1 MATKLIPL
9 FESHDRFLE
18 LNHNNLAQ
26 EQPVVISYLASFPDD
41 LSAIDGYR
49 AVRSFLRSYEGN
61 SATFNSYRTHV
72 ERLLLWTLLICKKPL
87 LEMTRQDGER
97 FMEFCIKPPV
107 DWIGP
112 VVKARYQRV
121 GGRTPKPTDTFT
133 VNTEWRPFFLTVKK
147 PDLKLA
153 QEQNKEPEVKPYRMK
168 QDSIAQIFAVCGSFF
183 QWAADEGLSNNA
195 NPIRAI
201 KQKSKYKQRVV
212 ADEKAKAL
220 TVLQWSF
227 VLETAKL
234 MADQASD
241 DAKTEAIAQAAAK
254 ADIEE
259 LDEEDKKALKTKL
272 ELLETKQKH
281 YERTLFIIA
290 TIYSMYLRVSDIVGR
305 DNWQPMMSD
314 FRKDD
319 HGNWWFHVIGKG
331 NKSAKISVK
340 DEYIDVW
347 MDRYRRFLNLS
358 PRPSPDDSSP
368 LLQSLTG
375 RAGLSEGH
383 IRTLVQEVFD
393 FALER
398 MRADGFPDDDI
409 KNLRSASLHWLRHTS
424 ATADA
429 KVRDHKDLQADLRH
443 QSLATTVDTYYN
455 SRDEERHRSNK
466 YLVIEDR

>member
-1 MATKLIPL
+1 MANLIPL

-18 LNHNNLAQ
+18 LNHNNLSQ
-26 EQPVVISYLASFPDD
+26 EQPVVISYLESFPSD
-41 LSAIDGYR
+41 LYAIDGYR

-72 ERLLLWTLLICKKPL
+72 ERLLLWTLLVCKKPL

-121 GGRTPKPTDTFT
+121 GGRTPKPTDTYT
-133 VNTEWRPFFLTVKK
+133 INTQWRPFFLTVKK

-153 QEQNKEPEVKPYRMK
+153 LEQNKEPEVKPYKMK

-212 ADEKAKAL
+212 ADEKAKSL
-220 TVLQWSF
+220 TALQWGF

-234 MADQASD
+234 MADQAS
-241 DAKTEAIAQAAAK
+241 AETQAAAE
-254 ADIEE
+254 ADNEE
-259 LDEEDKKALKTKL
+259 LDEAGKEALETKL
-272 ELLETKQKH
+272 ELLEAKRKL

-290 TIYSMYLRVSDIVGR
+290 TIYSMYLRVSDMVGR
-305 DNWQPMMSD
+305 DNWHPMMSD

-340 DEYIDVW
+340 DEYINVW
-347 MDRYRRFLNLS
+347 MARYRRFLNLT
-358 PRPSPDDSSP
+358 PTPSSDDSAP
-368 LLQSLTG
+368 LLQSLKG

-383 IRTLVQEVFD
+383 IRSLVQEVFD
-393 FALER
+393 YALER
-398 MRADGFPDDDI
+398 MRAEGFPDDDI

-466 YLVIEDR
+466 NLSIEDR

>member
-1 MATKLIPL
+1 MANLIPL

-18 LNHNNLAQ
+18 LNHNNLSK
-26 EQPVVISYLASFPDD
+26 EQPLVVSYLESFPED
-41 LSAIDGYR
+41 LRALDGYR

-61 SATFNSYRTHV
+61 PATYNSYRTHV

-97 FMEFCIKPPV
+97 FMEFCLKPPP

-112 VVKARYQRV
+112 VVKARYQRN
-121 GGRTPKPTDTFT
+121 GGRVAKDTDTYT
-133 VNTEWRPFFLTVKK
+133 VNPVWRPFFLTVKK

-153 QEQNKEPEVKPYRMK
+153 QEQNREPDVKPYKMK

-183 QWAADEGLSNNA
+183 QWASDEGLSDSA

-201 KQKSKYKQRVV
+201 KQKSRYKQRVV
-212 ADEKAKAL
+212 GTEKAKSL
-220 TVLQWSF
+220 STLQWGY
-227 VLETAKL
+227 VLDTAKML
-234 MADQASD
+234 AD
-241 DAKTEAIAQAAAK
+241 
-254 ADIEE
+254 
-259 LDEEDKKALKTKL
+259 DEPDEKKKKV
-272 ELLETKQKH
+272 

-290 TIYSMYLRVSDIVGR
+290 TIYSMYLRVSDMVGR
-305 DNWQPMMSD
+305 DNWEPMMSD

-340 DEYIDVW
+340 DEYMNVW
-347 MDRYRRFLNLS
+347 MARYRRFLGLTS
-358 PRPSPDDSSP
+358 APSPDDSAP
-368 LLQSLTG
+368 LLQSLKG
-375 RAGLSEGH
+375 RAGLSEGY
-383 IRTLVQEVFD
+383 IRALVQEVFD
-393 FALER
+393 AAFER

-409 KNLRSASLHWLRHTS
+409 KSLRSASLHWLRHTS

-443 QSLATTVDTYYN
+443 ESLATTVDTYYN

-466 YLVIEDR
+466 NLSIEDR

>member
-1 MATKLIPL
+1 MANLIPL

-18 LNHNNLAQ
+18 LNHNNLSQ
-26 EQPVVISYLASFPDD
+26 EQPVVISYLESFPGD
-41 LSAIDGYR
+41 LCAIDGYR
-49 AVRSFLRSYEGN
+49 AVRSFLRSYERN

-72 ERLLLWTLLICKKPL
+72 ERLLLWTLLVCKKPL

-112 VVKARYQRV
+112 VVKARYHRV
-121 GGRTPKPTDTFT
+121 GGRTPKPTDTYT
-133 VNTEWRPFFLTVKK
+133 INTQWRPFFLTVKK

-153 QEQNKEPEVKPYRMK
+153 MEQNREPEVKPYKMK

-201 KQKSKYKQRVV
+201 KQKSNYKQRVV

-234 MADQASD
+234 MADQVPAEPDNELD
-241 DAKTEAIAQAAAK
+241 DAEKE
-254 ADIEE
+254 
-259 LDEEDKKALKTKL
+259 ALKTKR
-272 ELLETKQKH
+272 KF
-281 YERTLFIIA
+281 YERTLFIVA

-305 DNWQPMMSD
+305 DNWQPLMSD

-340 DEYIDVW
+340 DEYMNVW
-347 MDRYRRFLNLS
+347 MARYRTFLKLTPAPYPN
-358 PRPSPDDSSP
+358 DSAP
-368 LLQSLTG
+368 LLQSLKG

-383 IRTLVQEVFD
+383 IRSLVQEVFD
-393 FALER
+393 YALER
-398 MRADGFPDDDI
+398 MRAEGFPDDDI

-424 ATADA
+424 ATSDA

-466 YLVIEDR
+466 NLSIEDR

>member
-1 MATKLIPL
+1 MANLIPL

-18 LNHNNLAQ
+18 LNHNNLSQ
-26 EQPVVISYLASFPDD
+26 EQPVVISYLESFPGD
-41 LSAIDGYR
+41 LCAIDGYR
-49 AVRSFLRSYEGN
+49 AVRSFLRSYEGI

-72 ERLLLWTLLICKKPL
+72 ERLLLWTLLVCKKPL

-97 FMEFCIKPPV
+97 FMEFCIKPPI

-112 VVKARYQRV
+112 VVKARYLRV
-121 GGRTPKPTDTFT
+121 GGRTPKPTDTYT
-133 VNTEWRPFFLTVKK
+133 INTQWRPFFLTVKK

-153 QEQNKEPEVKPYRMK
+153 QEQNKEPEVKPYNMK

-201 KQKSKYKQRVV
+201 KQKSQYKQRVV
-212 ADEKAKAL
+212 AHEKAKSL
-220 TVLQWSF
+220 TALQWSF

-234 MADQASD
+234 MADDAPVELQAVR
-241 DAKTEAIAQAAAK
+241 AEVK
-254 ADIEE
+254 ANIEE
-259 LDEEDKKALKTKL
+259 LDEAGKKALKAKL
-272 ELLETKQKH
+272 TRLENKLNVC
-281 YERTLFIIA
+281 ERTLFIIA
-290 TIYSMYLRVSDIVGR
+290 TIYSMYLRVSDMVGR
-305 DNWQPMMSD
+305 DNWKPMMSD

-340 DEYIDVW
+340 DEYMNVW
-347 MDRYRRFLNLS
+347 MARYRRFLNLT
-358 PRPSPDDSSP
+358 PAPYPGDSAP
-368 LLQSLTG
+368 LLQSLKG

-383 IRTLVQEVFD
+383 IRSLVQEVFD
-393 FALER
+393 YSLER
-398 MRADGFPDDDI
+398 MRAEGFPDDDI

-466 YLVIEDR
+466 NLSIEDR

>member
-1 MATKLIPL
+1 MAIFMANLIPL
-9 FESHDRFLE
+9 FESYDRFLE
-18 LNHNNLAQ
+18 LNHNNISQ
-26 EQPVVISYLASFPDD
+26 EQPVVISYLKSFPDD
-41 LSAIDGYR
+41 LCAIDGYR
-49 AVRSFLRSYEGN
+49 AVRSFLRSYEDN

-72 ERLLLWTLLICKKPL
+72 ERLLLWTLLVCKKPL

-97 FMEFCIKPPV
+97 FMEFCLKPPA

-121 GGRTPKPTDTFT
+121 GGRTAKPTDTYT
-133 VNTEWRPFFLTVKK
+133 INPLWRPFFLTVKK

-153 QEQNKEPEVKPYRMK
+153 QEQNKEPEVKPYKMK

-212 ADEKAKAL
+212 ADEKAKSL
-220 TVLQWSF
+220 TALQWSF

-234 MADQASD
+234 LANQA
-241 DAKTEAIAQAAAK
+241 AVELQEAQAAAK
-254 ADIEE
+254 ANKEE
-259 LDEEDKKALKTKL
+259 LDDASKKSLRAELRRL
-272 ELLETKQKH
+272 ENKPMIC
-281 YERTLFIIA
+281 ERTLFIIA
-290 TIYSMYLRVSDIVGR
+290 TIYSMYLRVSDMVGR
-305 DNWQPMMSD
+305 DNWEPMMSD

-340 DEYIDVW
+340 DEYMNVW
-347 MDRYRRFLNLS
+347 MARYRRFLNLT
-358 PRPSPDDSSP
+358 PAPSPDDSAP
-368 LLQSLTG
+368 LLHSIKG
-375 RAGLSEGH
+375 HAGLSEGH
-383 IRTLVQEVFD
+383 IRSLVQEVFD
-393 FALER
+393 YALER
-398 MRADGFPDDDI
+398 MRAEGFPDDDI

-466 YLVIEDR
+466 NLSIEDR

>member
-1 MATKLIPL
+1 MANLIPL

-18 LNHNNLAQ
+18 LNHNNLSQ
-26 EQPVVISYLASFPDD
+26 EQPVVISYLESFPGD
-41 LSAIDGYR
+41 LFALDGYR

-72 ERLLLWTLLICKKPL
+72 ERLLLWTLLVCKKPL

-97 FMEFCIKPPV
+97 FMEFCIKPPA

-112 VVKARYQRV
+112 VVKSRYQRA
-121 GGRTPKPTDTFT
+121 GGRTAKPTDTYT
-133 VNTEWRPFFLTVKK
+133 INPVWRPFFLTVKK

-153 QEQNKEPEVKPYRMK
+153 KEQNKEPEVKPYKIK

-212 ADEKAKAL
+212 ADEKAKSL
-220 TVLQWSF
+220 TALQWSF

-234 MADQASD
+234 MANQAAVESQ
-241 DAKTEAIAQAAAK
+241 EAQEAAK
-254 ADIEE
+254 ANKVE
-259 LDEEDKKALKTKL
+259 LDDESKKAHKAKLRRLENKLKVC
-272 ELLETKQKH
+272 
-281 YERTLFIIA
+281 ERTLFIIA
-290 TIYSMYLRVSDIVGR
+290 TIYSMYLRVSDMVGR
-305 DNWQPMMSD
+305 DNWEPMMSD

-340 DEYIDVW
+340 DEYMNIW
-347 MDRYRRFLNLS
+347 MARYRRFLNLTS
-358 PRPSPDDSSP
+358 TPSPDDSAP
-368 LLQSLTG
+368 LLHSIKG

-383 IRTLVQEVFD
+383 IRSLVQEVFD
-393 FALER
+393 YALER
-398 MRADGFPDDDI
+398 MRAEGFPDDDI

-429 KVRDHKDLQADLRH
+429 KLRDHKDLQADLRH

-466 YLVIEDR
+466 NLSIEDR

>member
-1 MATKLIPL
+1 MANLIPL

-18 LNHNNLAQ
+18 LNHNNLSQ
-26 EQPVVISYLASFPDD
+26 EQPVVISYLESFPED
-41 LSAIDGYR
+41 LRAVDGYR

-61 SATFNSYRTHV
+61 AATYNSYRTHV
-72 ERLLLWTLLICKKPL
+72 ERLLLWTLLVCKKPL

-97 FMEFCIKPPV
+97 FMEFCIKPPA

-121 GGRTPKPTDTFT
+121 GGRTAKPTDTFT
-133 VNTEWRPFFLTVKK
+133 VNPQWRPFFLTVKK

-153 QEQNKEPEVKPYRMK
+153 LEQNKEPEVKPYKMK
-168 QDSIAQIFAVCGSFF
+168 QDTIAQIFAVCGSFF
-183 QWAADEGLSNNA
+183 QWASDEGLSNSA

-212 ADEKAKAL
+212 ATEKAKSL
-220 TVLQWSF
+220 TALQWSF
-227 VLETAKL
+227 VLETAKM
-234 MADQASD
+234 MAD
-241 DAKTEAIAQAAAK
+241 
-254 ADIEE
+254 EE
-259 LDEEDKKALKTKL
+259 SDEEKKKV
-272 ELLETKQKH
+272 H
-281 YERTLFIIA
+281 ERTLFIIA
-290 TIYSMYLRVSDIVGR
+290 TIYSMYLRVSDMVGR
-305 DNWQPMMSD
+305 DNWEPMMSD

-340 DEYIDVW
+340 DEYMNVW
-347 MDRYRRFLNLS
+347 MARYRRFLKLT
-358 PRPSPDDSSP
+358 PTPSPDDSAP
-368 LLQSLTG
+368 LLQSLKG
-375 RAGLSEGH
+375 RAGLSEGY
-383 IRTLVQEVFD
+383 IRSLVQEVFD
-393 FALER
+393 KALER
-398 MRADGFPDDDI
+398 MRADGFPEDDI

-466 YLVIEDR
+466 NLSIEDR